1 MNRKFKIFKNECN
14 IEYNE
19 MDYDRAVAISIAGEI
34 ISTENFELDIDKNGE
49 FKLVDY
55 QEANLGGIENDR
67 FTNLANVID
76 RLSIYHQDTYYKPF
90 EERRDIDI
98 ISGKKS
104 PNLSNGK
111 EIEKGDWDSAIL
123 YLMSSDKFTSM
134 LQNITPS
141 NYDYYDKIARE
152 TIFTEENKIPMNYK
166 TPVHYLAD
174 KLIAESIFETQSAY
188 TMVEY
193 ENKVYLSYYGFGDG
207 KYYEPIIEDG
217 VIIDDDLSKPVSP
230 KTALL
235 SYIKCSI
242 QIYDENGKNEIFT
255 TYDNYD
261 ELIESQKEQILNDI
275 EDIGIED
282 HYLNEYAFCYLG
294 MEKEYD
300 NAIDE
305 LIESRKEQNLDM
317 PDVSDIIVI
326 ECNGESKAY
335 YCDSIGFKEIPTFI
349 EQIKSEKINKNEDKT
364 EDFDIDL

>member
-19 MDYDRAVAISIAGEI
+19 LDYDRAVAMSIAEEI
-34 ISTENFELDIDKNGE
+34 ISTENFGLAIDKNGR

-67 FTNLANVID
+67 FTNLADVID
-76 RLSIYHQDTYYKPF
+76 RLSIYHQDTYYKSF

-123 YLMSSDKFTSM
+123 YLMRSDKFTNM

-166 TPVHYLAD
+166 TPVHYLSD
-174 KLIAESIFETQSAY
+174 KLITDSIFETQSAY

-193 ENKVYLSYYGFGDG
+193 NGKIYISSYDTFENKAELYGAIKECELPNGEFDN
-207 KYYEPIIEDG
+207 KYD
-217 VIIDDDLSKPVSP
+217 
-230 KTALL
+230 
-235 SYIKCSI
+235 
-242 QIYDENGKNEIFT
+242 FT
-255 TYDNYD
+255 IYDNYD
-261 ELIESQKEQILNDI
+261 EIIANEYNQIIADI

-294 MEKEYD
+294 ME
-300 NAIDE
+300 
-305 LIESRKEQNLDM
+305 R
-317 PDVSDIIVI
+317 DI
-326 ECNGESKAY
+326 
-335 YCDSIGFKEIPTFI
+335 
-349 EQIKSEKINKNEDKT
+349 
-364 EDFDIDL
+364 

>member
-207 KYYEPIIEDG
+207 KYY
-217 VIIDDDLSKPVSP
+217 V
-230 KTALL
+230 
-235 SYIKCSI
+235 
-242 QIYDENGKNEIFT
+242 Q
-255 TYDNYD
+255 
-261 ELIESQKEQILNDI
+261 
-275 EDIGIED
+275 
-282 HYLNEYAFCYLG
+282 
-294 MEKEYD
+294 MEK
-300 NAIDE
+300 
-305 LIESRKEQNLDM
+305 
-317 PDVSDIIVI
+317 
-326 ECNGESKAY
+326 
-335 YCDSIGFKEIPTFI
+335 
-349 EQIKSEKINKNEDKT
+349 
-364 EDFDIDL
+364 